1 MSFSGTVVYILFH
14 QIVYQEPFSGRA
26 LEQAVQ
32 QCDFIAA
39 PSGAVLIQELC
50 YLRKTRLLCLGQAVV
65 HPCLSGGTFACI
77 SLFQIIDE
85 STSVCPRGLQ
95 IVAVFRSLI
104 STGLDDRKVVID
116 HFFSITGKKPVQ
128 IIIYDAYACR
138 RALDLSIT
146 DLALC
151 RCIALCTRIFWSDLL
166 TGTV

>member
-1 MSFSGTVVYILFH
+1 MSFTGTVIYILFH
-14 QIVYQEPFSGRA
+14 QIVYQEPLSGRA

-39 PSGAVLIQELC
+39 PSGAVLIQKLC
-50 YLRKTRLLCLGQAVV
+50 YLRKPRLLSFSQAVV
-65 HPCLSGGTFACI
+65 HPRISGGAFTCV
-77 SLFQIIDE
+77 SLFQITDE
-85 STSVCPRGLQ
+85 SAPVCPHGLQ

-116 HFFSITGKKPVQ
+116 HFFSITGKEPVQ

-138 RALDLSIT
+138 RALDLSVT
-146 DLALC
+146 NTALC